1 MSSGSI
7 LTAMWAAL
15 GWVFVGVILLGKSAC
30 SAGSGQPW
38 THGAVSWKGGA
49 KERMILTAAGRLQ
62 AELAILMRSAGDG
75 AGHRTLTQPCWGV
88 T

>member
-1 MSSGSI
+1 MRVLRVLGSHGHMG
-7 LTAMWAAL
+7 LCPGTVLSAL
-15 GWVFVGVILLGKSAC
+15 AWPG
-30 SAGSGQPW
+30 
-38 THGAVSWKGGA
+38 KGGA

-62 AELAILMRSAGDG
+62 AELAILMKSAGDG